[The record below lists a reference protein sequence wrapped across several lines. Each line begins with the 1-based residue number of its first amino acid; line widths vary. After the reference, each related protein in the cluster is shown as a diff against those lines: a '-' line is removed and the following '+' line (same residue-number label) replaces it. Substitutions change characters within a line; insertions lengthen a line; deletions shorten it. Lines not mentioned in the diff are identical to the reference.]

1 MWRVLT
7 SNFSGSDVHRRAAL
21 KLTIGAAAAAV
32 GELAGAGV
40 RASSARAAGRVR
52 VVVIGGGFAG
62 AACALYLRAL
72 DSALEIELV
81 DPDRAY
87 VTCPMSNGALVGLR
101 TLDTLTVSRSG
112 LERHGVRVIRDR
124 AVAIDADRRKVRLGS
139 GPTMRYDRLVF
150 AAGIRFLWGRPQG
163 YTEAVAAALP
173 HAWQAGPQTLLLAAQ
188 IAGVRTGGVVAISVP
203 AGPMRCPPGPFER
216 ASLIAGYLKRRN
228 PRAKVMILDANN
240 HFPKQD
246 VFTDAW
252 QDLYPGMIDWIP
264 VTDGGAIERVDP
276 STKTLYTSQGAVR
289 ADVINIIPPQA
300 PAQLA
305 VEAGL
310 ASDHGWCPIDPDGF
324 LSALLPNVHVIGDA
338 CISDPMPKAA
348 SSANAQAKRCARAIA
363 LALRG
368 RETRA
373 EPLESV
379 CYSLLAAD
387 RALSIHARFEIA
399 GAALKTVAAT
409 PSEPQSPAPSAAEA
423 QNAARWYAGIV
434 ADSFGE
440 AGAPAVRP

>member
-1 MWRVLT
+1 MWRALT
-7 SNFSGSDVHRRAAL
+7 SNFSGSDVQRRTAL
-21 KLTIGAAAAAV
+21 ELTIGAAAAAV
-32 GELAGAGV
+32 GGLAGAG
-40 RASSARAAGRVR
+40 AAHAAGRAR

-62 AACALYLRAL
+62 AACALHLRAL
-72 DSALEIELV
+72 DSALEIELI

-101 TLDTLTVSRSG
+101 TLDTLTVTRSG
-112 LERHGVRVIRDR
+112 LERRGIRVIPDR
-124 AVAIDADRRKVRLGS
+124 AVAIDADRRKVRLGA
-139 GPTMRYDRLVF
+139 GPTIRYDRLVF

-163 YTEAVAAALP
+163 YTEAVSAALP
-173 HAWQAGPQTLLLAAQ
+173 HAWQAGWQTRLLAAQ
-188 IAGVRTGGVVAISVP
+188 IAGLRAGGVVAISVP
-203 AGPMRCPPGPFER
+203 EGPMRCPPGPFER
-216 ASLIAGYLKRRN
+216 ASLIADYLKRRN
-228 PRAKVMILDANN
+228 PRAKVIILDANN

-252 QDLYPGMIDWIP
+252 RDLYPGMIDWIP
-264 VTDGGAIERVDP
+264 VIDGGAVERVDP
-276 STKTLYTSQGAVR
+276 SAKTLYTSQGAVR

-324 LSALLPNVHVIGDA
+324 RSALVPNVHVIGDA

-368 RETRA
+368 RESPA

-399 GAALKTVAAT
+399 GGALKTVAAE
-409 PSEPQSPAPSAAEA
+409 PGGKAPQSPAPSAAEA

-440 AGAPAVRP
+440 AGEPAMRS

>member
-1 MWRVLT
+1 
-7 SNFSGSDVHRRAAL
+7 
-21 KLTIGAAAAAV
+21 
-32 GELAGAGV
+32 
-40 RASSARAAGRVR
+40 
-52 VVVIGGGFAG
+52 
-62 AACALYLRAL
+62 
-72 DSALEIELV
+72 
-81 DPDRAY
+81 
-87 VTCPMSNGALVGLR
+87 
-101 TLDTLTVSRSG
+101 
-112 LERHGVRVIRDR
+112 
-124 AVAIDADRRKVRLGS
+124 
-139 GPTMRYDRLVF
+139 MRYDRLVF

-399 GAALKTVAAT
+399 GAALKTVAAA